1 MKGVVAKDNWQNL
14 CEAKGYEQGLEGG
27 PDPAF
32 PSLFSQ
38 KSRIPKVFIGFPN
51 PAFLSQKNILKSLI
65 STKAN
70 KCKK

>member
-32 PSLFSQ
+32 SSLFRENPA
-38 KSRIPKVFIGFPN
+38 SRMFFIGF
-51 PAFLSQKNILKSLI
+51 LI
-65 STKAN
+65 STKAD
-70 KCKK
+70 KV